1 MKHWMM
7 IGGGAIL
14 GGWMPALAAAPPS
27 LQTLYSFS
35 GGADG
40 GTPAG
45 QLVPGPGRNF
55 FGTTESGG
63 AASAGTVFEIQAGDR
78 GSATL
83 TTLYSFAGGAD
94 GAGPTNMIADW
105 QGNLFGVTNAGGGS
119 TNCGSGGC
127 GTIFELSP
135 SQGGGWT
142 EKVLYAF
149 QGSPDGFIPNS
160 VGMDA
165 AGNLF
170 GFALGGAG
178 ECRFEGGYLQCG
190 TAFELSPPA
199 QGSQAWTFNLVYTFT
214 SDRDGAAPFGPP
226 VFGKNGIL
234 IGAAAVGGRGHPKV
248 CGPQIGCGFIFKLV
262 PPANG
267 QTAWKKKIIYQFHG
281 PDGNGGFDPVVA
293 DTQGNLYGMTNE
305 GGPANPLCPEN
316 RKTGVPAGC
325 GVAFELTPPTSGD
338 GQWTYHKI
346 WDFLYGPDGAYPYN
360 SPLTF
365 ANGAV
370 YGTSSGPNGAVV
382 EFLPPQQGQTAWTE
396 KTLFAFSNDANG
408 AQPEAGLTARGAFYG
423 TTAGLGQAG
432 SWGTVFRISP

>member
-1 MKHWMM
+1 MRFLII
-7 IGGGAIL
+7 IGGGAIIAGCL
-14 GGWMPALAAAPPS
+14 PAPAAAQSGS

-40 GTPAG
+40 GQPAG
-45 QLVPGPGRNF
+45 QLVPGKGLTF
-55 FGTTESGG
+55 FGTTEIGG
-63 AASAGTVFEIQAGDR
+63 AASAGTVFEIRVGGKNGAK
-78 GSATL
+78 L
-83 TTLYSFAGGAD
+83 TTLYSFAGGRD
-94 GAGPTNMIADW
+94 GAQPTNMIADW
-105 QGNLFGVTNAGGGS
+105 QGNLYGVTSAGGGS
-119 TNCGSGGC
+119 TNCGSAGC

-149 QGSPDGFIPNS
+149 QGSPDGYIPNS

-190 TAFELSPPA
+190 TAFELSPPSP
-199 QGSQAWTFNLVYTFT
+199 GSQTWSFTLIYTFT
-214 SDRDGAAPFGPP
+214 SDADGAAPFGPP
-226 VFGKNGIL
+226 VFGKNGTL
-234 IGAAAVGGRGHPKV
+234 IGAAAVGGHGHPAD
-248 CGPQIGCGFIFKLV
+248 CGPQVGCGFIFKLV

-267 QTAWKKKIIYQFHG
+267 QTSWSRKIIYQFQG

-293 DTQGNLYGMTNE
+293 DPDGNLYGMTNE
-305 GGPANPLCPEN
+305 GGPSNPLCPEN

-325 GVAFELTPPTSGD
+325 GVAFELTPPAAGGS
-338 GQWTYHKI
+338 WIYHKI
-346 WDFLYGPDGAYPYN
+346 WDFQYGADGAYPYN
-360 SPLTF
+360 SPLTL
-365 ANGAV
+365 ADGAV
-370 YGTSSGPNGAVV
+370 FGTSSGPNGAVV

-408 AQPEAGLTARGAFYG
+408 SQPEAGLTARGAFYG

-432 SWGTVFRISP
+432 SWGTVFRIAP